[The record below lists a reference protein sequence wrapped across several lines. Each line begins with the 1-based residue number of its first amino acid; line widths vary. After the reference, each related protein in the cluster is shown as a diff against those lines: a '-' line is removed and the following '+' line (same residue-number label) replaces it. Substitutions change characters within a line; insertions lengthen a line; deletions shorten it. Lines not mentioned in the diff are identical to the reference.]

1 MALEGRSRLIAE
13 ARLSR
18 LQELATLRAAAD
30 VKRKARFRAQY
41 LRHMHDPAAWI
52 AESMTF
58 PRGGEPAEYQ
68 VEAVTML
75 ADNHRLA
82 LRGCR
87 GLGKTT
93 TASLV
98 VNWFVQTREALEM
111 DWKVLATAGVMRHLV
126 RALWPEIHKWAPR
139 VGGIYRPLVRDKELL
154 NLSIQLP
161 HGQAFGAVARNPDL
175 IESAHADQML
185 IVADEGKSIPD
196 AVWDALEGS
205 LTGEE
210 GQYALALS
218 TPGQPAG
225 RFYEIH
231 QGRHPQWTT
240 LHVGPDRAAAAGRV
254 SQRWIDARRTGW
266 GETSA
271 LYRQQVLGE
280 FAADDEGAIV
290 PLSWVEAAMERWHAW
305 RGAGRPASADTA
317 RFEGTP
323 AEAAAAGTAWA
334 EAGSPIADGNRSY
347 AVDVATSGKDK
358 TVIATRQGRQITKL
372 DYTTG
377 NTTMTVVAKVQ
388 GVVGKQA
395 LEQKQPIVVDATGVG
410 SGVADRLAELGY
422 NVVRYTGAASTKAVS
437 RDGQHG
443 FTNVRS
449 AAYWRLRELL
459 DPANP
464 PDERIILPP
473 HSDLTADLT
482 TPTWSEVTGLPPRYK
497 VETKE
502 RLVERLGRS
511 PDMGDAVVMAYWL
524 DAALSEAKVAP
535 PSNRRLN
542 RRGLTSVQSL
552 PSVHDRQT
560 PGPPRVH
567 APRPPVLHL

>member
-1 MALEGRSRLIAE
+1 MALDGRARLLAE
-13 ARLSR
+13 ARLAR
-18 LQELATLRAAAD
+18 LVELRTLRAAAD
-30 VKRKARFRAQY
+30 TRNKARHRAEY
-41 LRHMHDPAAWI
+41 LRHMHDPAAWL

-68 VEAVTML
+68 VEALTLL
-75 ADNHRLA
+75 AEHHRLA

-98 VNWFVQTREALEM
+98 IQHFVQTREALEL

-205 LTGEE
+205 LTGED

-231 QGRHPQWTT
+231 QGRHPEWST
-240 LHVGPDRAAAAGRV
+240 LHVGPDRAVAAGRV

-266 GETSA
+266 GADSA
-271 LYRQQVLGE
+271 MYRQQVLGE

-305 RGAGRPASADTA
+305 RSAGRPASADDVA
-317 RFEGTP
+317 EGDSP
-323 AEAAAAGTAWA
+323 ERAAWI
-334 EAGSPIADGNRSY
+334 EAGAPVADGDRSY

-388 GVVGKQA
+388 GVVGKAA

-422 NVVRYTGAASTKAVS
+422 HVIRYTGAAATKATS

-464 PDERIILPP
+464 PAERLILPP

-524 DAALSEAKVAP
+524 DAALSEARVAAP
-535 PSNRRLN
+535 PRGRLN
-542 RRGLTSVQSL
+542 RRGLTSVQS
-552 PSVHDRQT
+552 
-560 PGPPRVH
+560 
-567 APRPPVLHL
+567 